1 MKLATITEDG
11 KILLPKEIVE
21 KLKPF
26 QRFAV
31 IEDGERVI
39 LNPIRIPDADEVAK
53 RVRSAS
59 PPTIEEIS
67 EEVHQY
73 RKEKR
78 AQ

>member
-11 KILLPKEIVE
+11 RILLPKEMVE

-26 QRFAV
+26 RRFAV

-39 LNPIRIPDADEVAK
+39 LNPIRIPDADEIAK
-53 RVRSAS
+53 RVKSSS
-59 PPTIEEIS
+59 PPTIEGIS

-78 AQ
+78 DL